1 MIFILGRQMGHLT
14 EVLDLSELSW
24 LVKSRC
30 GIDLSR
36 YRATTLNRRV
46 LHRMAMTGSSG
57 MEEYI
62 SRLTVD
68 PEEMEKLMD
77 IVTIHVTEF
86 FRDRDVY
93 RSLERGYV
101 PALIDE
107 KTGAGHGV
115 IRAWSAGCST
125 GEEPYSMAMM
135 IDRAVKNV
143 SPNTHIEVFGTDV
156 SEDSVRTARKGVYRD
171 EKIEALS
178 EDIKDE
184 YFEKEGRAWKVTSGL
199 RSLVKFA
206 SHDLFSAPPYSHLD
220 LIMCRN
226 VMIHFE
232 HEVRD
237 EVISNF
243 HESLQDRGLLVL
255 GKSEAMTGPLEDLF
269 ELIEPRCK
277 IYRKKEQEDHLRE
290 D

>member
-1 MIFILGRQMGHLT
+1 MAHQT
-14 EVLDLSELSW
+14 DVLDLSELAW
-24 LVKSRC
+24 IVKSRC

-68 PEEMEKLMD
+68 ADEMEKLMD

-86 FRDRDVY
+86 FRDRDVF

-101 PALIDE
+101 PALVDE

-125 GEEPYSMAMM
+125 GEEAYSMAVM
-135 IDRAVKNV
+135 IDRTVKNV

-156 SEDSVRTARKGVYRD
+156 SENSCRTARKGVYSD
-171 EKIEALS
+171 EKIEALPV
-178 EDIKDE
+178 DIRDG
-184 YFEKEGRAWKVTSGL
+184 YFEKEGPAWKVTSGL
-199 RSLVKFA
+199 RSLVKIV
-206 SHDLFSAPPYSHLD
+206 SHDLFTAPPYSHLD

-237 EVISNF
+237 EVIGNF

-269 ELIEPRCK
+269 ELVEPRCK
-277 IYRKKEQEDHLRE
+277 IYRKKVQEDH
-290 D
+290 

>member
-1 MIFILGRQMGHLT
+1 MAHQT
-14 EVLDLSELSW
+14 DVLDLSEIAW

-46 LHRMAMTGSSG
+46 LHRMAMTGCG
-57 MEEYI
+57 DIEEYFG
-62 SRLTVD
+62 RLTAD
-68 PEEMEKLMD
+68 PDEMEKLMD

-93 RSLERGYV
+93 RALEQGYV

-115 IRAWSAGCST
+115 VRAWSAGCST
-125 GEEPYSMAMM
+125 GEEAYSMAMM
-135 IDRAVKNV
+135 IDRAVSRV

-156 SEDSVRTARKGVYRD
+156 SEDSCRTARKGVYCS
-171 EKIEALS
+171 EKIESLPD
-178 EDIKDE
+178 DIRDG
-184 YFEKEGRAWKVTSGL
+184 YFEKEGRSWRVTTRL
-199 RSLVKFA
+199 RSLVRFA
-206 SHDLFSAPPYSHLD
+206 AHDLFTSSPYSHLD

-237 EVISNF
+237 EVIANF
-243 HESLQDRGLLVL
+243 HRSLHDRGLLVL
-255 GKSEAMTGPLEDLF
+255 GKSEALTGPLENLF
-269 ELIEPRCK
+269 ELIEPRYK
-277 IYRKKEQEDHLRE
+277 IYRKRSEK
-290 D
+290 

>member
-1 MIFILGRQMGHLT
+1 MAHQT
-14 EVLDLSELSW
+14 DVLDLSELAW

-30 GIDLSR
+30 GVDLSR

-46 LHRMAMTGSSG
+46 LHRMAMTGSG
-57 MEEYI
+57 DIEAYLG
-62 SRLTVD
+62 RLTAEPD
-68 PEEMEKLMD
+68 EMEKLMD

-86 FRDRDVY
+86 FRDRDVFK
-93 RSLERGYV
+93 SLERGYV
-101 PALIDE
+101 PAFVDE

-115 IRAWSAGCST
+115 FRAWSAGCST
-125 GEEPYSMAMM
+125 GEEAYSMAVI
-135 IDRAVKNV
+135 IDHAVKKV

-156 SEDSVRTARKGVYRD
+156 SGDSCRAARKGIYRD
-171 EKIEALS
+171 DKLESLPA
-178 EDIKDE
+178 DIRDE
-184 YFEKEGRAWKVTSGL
+184 YFEKEGRSWKVNSRL
-199 RSLVKFA
+199 RSLVKFT
-206 SHDLFSAPPYSHLD
+206 SHDLFTASPYSQLD

-255 GKSEAMTGPLEDLF
+255 GKSEALVDPLEDLF
-269 ELIEPRCK
+269 ELVEPRCK
-277 IYRKKEQEDHLRE
+277 IYRKKVQEDHSEGGLR
-290 D
+290 

>member
-1 MIFILGRQMGHLT
+1 MAHQT
-14 EVLDLSELSW
+14 DVLDLSELAW

-62 SRLTVD
+62 GRLTVD
-68 PEEMEKLMD
+68 ADEMEKLMD

-86 FRDRDVY
+86 FRDRDVFNA
-93 RSLERGYV
+93 LERGYV

-125 GEEPYSMAMM
+125 GEEAYSMAVI
-135 IDRAVKNV
+135 IDRAVRNV
-143 SPNTHIEVFGTDV
+143 SPNTHIEIFGTDV
-156 SEDSVRTARKGVYRD
+156 SEDSCRTARKGIYSD
-171 EKIEALS
+171 EKIEAFPA
-178 EDIKDE
+178 DITDE
-184 YFEKEGRAWKVTSGL
+184 YFEKEGTAWKVTSGL
-199 RSLVKFA
+199 RSLVKIV
-206 SHDLFSAPPYSHLD
+206 SHDLFTAPLYSHLD

-237 EVISNF
+237 EVIGNF

-269 ELIEPRCK
+269 ELVEPRYK
-277 IYRKKEQEDHLRE
+277 IYRKIVQEDH
-290 D
+290 